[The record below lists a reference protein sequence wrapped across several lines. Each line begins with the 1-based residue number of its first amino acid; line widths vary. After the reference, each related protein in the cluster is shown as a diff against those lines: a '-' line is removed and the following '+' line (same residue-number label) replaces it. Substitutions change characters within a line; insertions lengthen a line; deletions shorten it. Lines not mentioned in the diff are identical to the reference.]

1 MEFSVKILVGILLA
15 LLLYVFY
22 ADVIVPYSIS
32 SSEGAVLQ
40 ARQLL
45 AKDLAGVCKEWTD
58 NLALTNQFPPWLEA
72 KANAEGVD
80 WDYCQLKWFA
90 DTSPNKDNRH
100 RCRASCVKLLRINDR
115 CSADPNTFGLPEY
128 SAPTNKMK
136 DETGATVDATRDGAV
151 QYCVYLQ
158 MQNIRT
164 EVMAEFPGATT

>member
-1 MEFSVKILVGILLA
+1 MDFSVKILVGILLA

-40 ARQLL
+40 AQRLL

-90 DTSPNKDNRH
+90 DTSPNKDNRQ

-115 CSADPNTFGLPEY
+115 CSADPTAFGLDYRPL
-128 SAPTNKMK
+128 TNKMV
-136 DETGATVDATRDGAV
+136 DEGGATVDATRDGAV
-151 QYCVYLQ
+151 HYCVYLQ
-158 MQNIRT
+158 IKKIRA
-164 EVMAEFPGATT
+164 EVMGEFPGATT